1 MFKPSIPSTG
11 FIGLVGAEETF
22 RLVNISRDSGIKLS
36 LICKHG
42 VPSPKCYNGEKVL
55 VAELTGISYSPIRKV
70 YFRSDLVNG
79 RVELGVV
86 DYIPATE
93 ISVII
98 GIDLEGSRKWN
109 YPIVTSWPRIYQRI
123 PKN

>member
-1 MFKPSIPSTG
+1 MFIPSIPSTG
-11 FIGLVGAEETF
+11 CIGLVGAEETF

-42 VPSPKCYNGEKVL
+42 VPSPKCYNGGKVL
-55 VAELTGISYSPIRKV
+55 VAESTGITDSLIRKV

-98 GIDLEGSRKWN
+98 GIDLAVT
-109 YPIVTSWPRIYQRI
+109 IVTSWPRVYQRI

>member
-1 MFKPSIPSTG
+1 M
-11 FIGLVGAEETF
+11 
-22 RLVNISRDSGIKLS
+22 
-36 LICKHG
+36 
-42 VPSPKCYNGEKVL
+42 
-55 VAELTGISYSPIRKV
+55 AELTGITDSLIRKV

-79 RVELGVV
+79 RVELEVV